1 MPVDA
6 HIRDPATQ
14 VGMVINP
21 EGAVGN
27 VEHAHPSLN
36 DKVDLLPFRVNFEQD
51 GNAQMAGA
59 SGTLL
64 APQEFS
70 VNADPD
76 FDTWI
81 KTISTE
87 VTDTNPSA
95 SQFGALTRL
104 VNGVSFVWIS
114 EGTGERVLATIRSNF
129 ELIRFGSTS
138 TPAWGAGTTAFT
150 IQNAIGQNDDSYLI
164 SVDLNALLGF
174 RWGLRLRKGT
184 NDRILW
190 RVQDD
195 LDGLLSFTSICG
207 GTQI

>member
-1 MPVDA
+1 MPIDA
-6 HIRDPATQ
+6 HIRDPSSMA
-14 VGMVINP
+14 GLVINS
-21 EGAVGN
+21 EGALGN
-27 VEHAHPSLN
+27 VEHAHPSIADAVN
-36 DKVDLLPFRVNFEQD
+36 LLPFRVDFEQAA
-51 GNAQMAGA
+51 NPQMAGA
-59 SGTLL
+59 VGTLA

-70 VNADPD
+70 VSASSD

-87 VTDTNPSA
+87 ITDTNPSA
-95 SQFGALTRL
+95 AQFGALPRL
-104 VNGVSFVWIS
+104 ANGVSFVWIS
-114 EGTGERVLATIRSNF
+114 EGVGERVLATIRSNF

-138 TPAWGAGTTAFT
+138 TPAWGAGTSAFT

-184 NDRILW
+184 NDRIVW

-195 LDGLLSFTSICG
+195 LTGLLSFTSIIG

>member
-1 MPVDA
+1 MPIDA
-6 HIRDPATQ
+6 HIRDPFTGRGLR
-14 VGMVINP
+14 VNH

-27 VEHAHPSLN
+27 VEHAHPSLEDAVN
-36 DKVDLLPFRVNFEQD
+36 LLPFRVDFEQA

-59 SGTLL
+59 VGTLA

-70 VNADPD
+70 VDAVSTY
-76 FDTWI
+76 DTWI

-95 SQFGALTRL
+95 SLFGSLPRLT
-104 VNGVSFVWIS
+104 NGVSFVWVS
-114 EGTGERVLATIRSNF
+114 EGIERVLATVRSNF

-138 TPAWGAGTTAFT
+138 TPAWGVGANAFT
-150 IQNAIGQNDDSYLI
+150 VTNAIGQNDDSYLI

-207 GTQI
+207 GTQL

>member
-1 MPVDA
+1 MAIDA
-6 HIRDPATQ
+6 FIRDPFTLD
-14 VGMVINP
+14 GLRINA
-21 EGAVGN
+21 EGALGN
-27 VEHAHPSLN
+27 VEHAHPSIDDAVN
-36 DKVDLLPFRVNFEQD
+36 LLPFRVNFELA

-59 SGTLL
+59 SGTLA

-95 SQFGALTRL
+95 SLFGALTRL
-104 VNGVSFVWIS
+104 TNGVSFVWIS
-114 EGTGERVLATIRSNF
+114 DGVGERVLATIRSNF

-138 TPAWGAGTTAFT
+138 TPAWGAGASAFT
-150 IQNAIGQNDDSYLI
+150 ITNAVGQNDDSYLI

-184 NDRILW
+184 NDRIIW

-195 LDGLLSFTSICG
+195 LDGLISFTSICG

>member
-1 MPVDA
+1 MPIDA
-6 HIRDPATQ
+6 HIRDPDTMR
-14 VGMVINP
+14 GLVINA

-27 VEHAHPSLN
+27 VEHAHPSL
-36 DKVDLLPFRVNFEQD
+36 DDQVDLLPFRVNFEQA

-70 VNADPD
+70 VNADPE

-87 VTDTNPSA
+87 ITDTNPSA
-95 SQFGALTRL
+95 ASFGALDRL
-104 VNGVSFVWIS
+104 VNGVSFVWTS
-114 EGTGERVLATIRSNF
+114 EGVGERVLATIRSNF

-138 TPAWGAGTTAFT
+138 TPAWGAGTNAFRIT
-150 IQNAIGQNDDSYLI
+150 NAVGINDDSYLV

>member
-1 MPVDA
+1 MAIDA
-6 HIRDPATQ
+6 FIRDPVTLD
-14 VGMVINP
+14 GLRINT
-21 EGAVGN
+21 EGALGN
-27 VEHAHPSLN
+27 VEHAHPSIDDAVN
-36 DKVDLLPFRVNFEQD
+36 LLPFRVNFEQA

-59 SGTLL
+59 SGTLA

-95 SQFGALTRL
+95 SLFGALDRL
-104 VNGVSFVWIS
+104 TNGVSFVWIS
-114 EGTGERVLATIRSNF
+114 EGVGERVLATIRSNF

-138 TPAWGAGTTAFT
+138 TPAWGAGTGAFT
-150 IQNAIGQNDDSYLI
+150 ITNAVGQNDDSYLI

-184 NDRILW
+184 NDRIIW

-195 LDGLLSFTSICG
+195 LDGLISFTSICG